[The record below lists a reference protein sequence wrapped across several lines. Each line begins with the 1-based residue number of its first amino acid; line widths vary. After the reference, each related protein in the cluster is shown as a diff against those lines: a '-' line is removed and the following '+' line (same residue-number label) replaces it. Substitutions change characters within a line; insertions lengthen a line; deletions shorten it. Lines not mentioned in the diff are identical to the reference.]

1 MLPTPTA
8 LWYTGA
14 MNTHAWMNRL
24 GGRLTAALRR
34 LAADRVC
41 LGLRLA
47 GWAVLGALYVA
58 WRLSHPE
65 QSGVSLF
72 SALASA
78 LLAGAVYTRWVPRAV
93 ADFRPAATDG
103 QGRAAA
109 VSAPAACPP
118 ATDDVCPAT
127 ADAARP
133 TAGALAR
140 VFLGL
145 LAVGV
150 AMVLGVYLLQVLS
163 GTRAPLGEALD
174 LWRSTDG
181 AHYLDIARDGYL
193 TSGEWGR
200 LVQLVFLPGY
210 PLAIRA
216 MGLVVSN
223 ELYAAMLTSLLCFA
237 GGGAVLY
244 RLLWAEGGRDC
255 ALRGVRYLC
264 LMPGAFFLVAPLS
277 ESLFLLLSVSCLYA
291 LRRRRFL
298 TAGLLGALAAFT
310 RSTGVVLLV
319 LALWE
324 AARALRA
331 TPPGTRPRLPRALR
345 RPGCLRRYAPLA
357 AALLIP
363 LGFAAYCG
371 INAAVAGNPLQF
383 LVYQREHWHQGLG
396 LFFNTAAYQ
405 MGYAVESFRSLSLDR
420 ALGLW
425 TPSLL
430 CGFGSLALMVW
441 AAPRLRASDTAYFM
455 GYYAVAM
462 GATWLLSAPR
472 YLLVALPLTLALT
485 ARAHD
490 RRWDSL
496 LTISLTLF
504 QVVYAWLFVNHWCVY

>member
-1 MLPTPTA
+1 
-8 LWYTGA
+8 

-47 GWAVLGALYVA
+47 GWAVLVTLYVA
-58 WRLSHPE
+58 WWLTHPG
-65 QSGVSLF
+65 QSGVSLL

-78 LLAGAVYTRWVPRAV
+78 LLAGMVYTRWVPRAV
-93 ADFRPAATDG
+93 ADFRPGAPGGTA
-103 QGRAAA
+103 R
-109 VSAPAACPP
+109 APAACSPSP
-118 ATDDVCPAT
+118 T
-127 ADAARP
+127 DAARP

-140 VFLGL
+140 VFLSL
-145 LAVGV
+145 LFVGV
-150 AMVLGVYLLQVLS
+150 GMVLGVYLLQVLS
-163 GTRAPLGEALD
+163 GVRAPLGEAMD
-174 LWRSTDG
+174 IWRSTDG

-216 MGLVVSN
+216 MGLVVAN
-223 ELYAAMLTSLLCFA
+223 ELYAAMLVSLLCLA
-237 GGGAVLY
+237 GSGTVLY

-264 LMPGAFFLVAPLS
+264 LMPGTFFLVAPLS

-298 TAGLLGALAAFT
+298 AAGLLGALAAFT
-310 RSTGVVLLV
+310 RSTGLVLLV
-319 LALWE
+319 PALWE
-324 AARALRA
+324 AARAVRA
-331 TPPGTRPRLPRALR
+331 APPGGDCFRRAGRFR
-345 RPGCLRRYAPLA
+345 RPVPFRRWGPLA

-363 LGFAAYCG
+363 LGFAAYCV
-371 INAAVAGNPLQF
+371 INDAVAGNPFQF
-383 LVYQREHWHQGLG
+383 LVYQREHWHQGLD

-405 MGYAVESFRSLSLDR
+405 MGYAIESFRSLSLDR

-425 TPSLL
+425 TPALL

-455 GYYAVAM
+455 AYYAVAM

-490 RRWDSL
+490 RRWDSR
-496 LTISLTLF
+496 LTILLTLF